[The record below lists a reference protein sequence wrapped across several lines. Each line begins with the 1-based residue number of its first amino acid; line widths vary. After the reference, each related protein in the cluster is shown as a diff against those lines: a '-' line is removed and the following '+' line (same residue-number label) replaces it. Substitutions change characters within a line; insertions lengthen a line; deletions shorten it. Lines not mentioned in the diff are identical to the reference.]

1 MTSPSLEQP
10 LDEAKVK
17 AFTQLMVA
25 HFTGASAVLMV
36 EVGRQAGLFET
47 MAEMRPATSL
57 AIAERAGLT
66 ERYVREW
73 LGAMVCSGVVEY
85 DPSAR
90 TYALPPEHRPLLT
103 REGGSRNLATLAAM
117 FPLLSRIVPDVLEA
131 FRRGGGVPY
140 ARFQPDFT
148 GLMDGRSRPRYQQLL
163 FPKYLGSVE
172 GLTDRLE
179 AGIRVAD
186 IGCGTGFCVNLMAQR
201 FPRSHFVGYDFSEL
215 GLEQARAEGRAMGV
229 ENVTFV
235 AQDVARLPPE
245 PQFDLITAFDAIHDQ
260 VAPAEALRRIRGALA
275 PGGTFLMLDVCASSN
290 LEDNVDTPMS
300 AFVYTISTLH
310 CMTVSLAHG
319 GAGLGTAWGHQVAE
333 RMLHEA
339 GFTDVR
345 ILERVDPMN
354 SLYVAR

>member
-1 MTSPSLEQP
+1 MTSSSLERS

-17 AFTQLMVA
+17 AFTQRMVA

-36 EVGRQAGLFET
+36 EVGRQAGLFEA
-47 MAEMRPATSL
+47 MAEMPPATSV

-73 LGAMVCSGVVEY
+73 LGAMVCSGIVEY

-90 TYALPPEHRPLLT
+90 TYALPPEHRPLLSS
-103 REGGSRNLATLAAM
+103 EGGSRNVATLAAM
-117 FPLLSRIVPDVLEA
+117 FPLLSRVVPEVLEA

-172 GLTDRLE
+172 GLAARLD

-186 IGCGTGFCVNLMAQR
+186 VGCGTGFCVNLMAER
-201 FPRSHFVGYDFSEL
+201 FPRSQFVGYDFSDHA
-215 GLEQARAEGRAMGV
+215 LEQARAEASAMGV
-229 ENVTFV
+229 GNVSFV
-235 AQDVARLPPE
+235 AQNVAQLPPE

-260 VAPAEALRRIRGALA
+260 VAPAEVLRRIRSALA
-275 PGGTFLMLDVCASSN
+275 PGGTFLMLDICASSN
-290 LEDNVDTPMS
+290 LEDNVDAPMS

-319 GAGLGTAWGHQVAE
+319 GTGLGTAWGHQVAE
-333 RMLHEA
+333 RMLRDA
-339 GFTDVR
+339 GFTDVK